1 MQNKGHRGIGSYG
14 LHSMVCRLGVLAIF
28 VLLMGG
34 CATTSENGKDIDPYE
49 SFNRKMFTFNGVLDK
64 QVAEPIAS
72 GYTKVTP
79 EPVQTGVTNF
89 FQNLSNINVVLNDF
103 LQGKFKQGFAD
114 SGRFVINTT
123 VGIAGLFDVAKKF
136 GLEQHNEDFGQTLAV
151 WGVNPGPYLVLPF
164 LGPSTTRG
172 TPSFAVEAL
181 TNPVVTAFP
190 PLLGLELVD
199 TRARADGAIKF
210 VDEAALDPYIF
221 TRESFLQWRN
231 FLIYDG
237 NPPVPELDDLEEEL
251 LAEEEELLEDY
262 ESGEDNPELD
272 EAGTDTDSDAQKAE
286 TEEALD
292 TECDDDDSNEP
303 IVGSSG
309 RF

>member
-1 MQNKGHRGIGSYG
+1 MQNDGHHTIGFYG
-14 LHSMVCRLGVLAIF
+14 LHSMVGRLGVVAIF

-49 SFNRKMFTFNGVLDK
+49 SFNRSVFTFNSVLDK
-64 QVAEPIAS
+64 HVAEPVAD

-114 SGRFVINTT
+114 TGRFVVNTT
-123 VGIAGLFDVAKKF
+123 VGVLGLFDVAKKF

-151 WGVNPGPYLVLPF
+151 WGVSPGPYLVLPF
-164 LGPSTTRG
+164 FGPSTVRG
-172 TPSFAVEAL
+172 TPSFAVKAL
-181 TNPVVTAFP
+181 TNPVVSAFP
-190 PLLGLELVD
+190 PLWGLGLVD

-210 VDEAALDPYIF
+210 VDEAALDPYVF

-237 NPPVPELDDLEEEL
+237 NPPVPELDDFEEEL
-251 LAEEEELLEDY
+251 FAEEEELLEDG
-262 ESGEDNPELD
+262 ELGEDNPELD
-272 EAGTDTDSDAQKAE
+272 EAGTDTDSNAHKAE
-286 TEEALD
+286 TDALD
-292 TECDDDDSNEP
+292 TECDDNDSNEP